1 MTLGERIAQDLV
13 QAMKDKDKVRLSV
26 LRMVKSAV
34 RNAEI
39 DAHRTLTDDEVL
51 AVLRKEVKQRRETI
65 ATLEGSARAELI
77 ADAKAE
83 IAILSSY
90 LPTALSDDEVRA
102 IIRDVATEI
111 GASTKA
117 DMGRLM
123 PAVMKKV
130 GASAEGRTVSRLV
143 QEFLA

>member
-65 ATLEGSARAELI
+65 ATLEGSGRAELI

-111 GASTKA
+111 GASMKA
-117 DMGRLM
+117 DMGRLT

>member
-65 ATLEGSARAELI
+65 ATLEGSGRAELI
-77 ADAKAE
+77 ADAQAE

>member
-65 ATLEGSARAELI
+65 ATLEGSGRAELI
-77 ADAKAE
+77 ADAQAE

-111 GASTKA
+111 GASMKA

>member
-111 GASTKA
+111 GASMKA